1 MERNETMALVAHPDR
16 DNVWV
21 RPELIKSEWMTQEWI
36 RPESG
41 FEFLSNEHAWKGIVR
56 DGYDESRLRVGDSG
70 RVSVTIDIRP
80 LPAQIG

>member
-1 MERNETMALVAHPDR
+1 MALVAHPDR

-21 RPELIKSEWMTQEWI
+21 RPELIKPEWMTQEWI

-41 FEFLSNEHAWKGIVR
+41 FEFLSNEPAWKGIVR

-70 RVSVTIDIRP
+70 PVSVTIDIRP
-80 LPAQIG
+80 HPAQIG